1 MHQEIES
8 LDTKIPSQV
17 DGMLFVRTDGILET
31 MVKISLI
38 VAGLIVV
45 VLMMPIQTSFSSTRT
60 LDLTLYADGSAH
72 VSAQLDI
79 DPLEPDF
86 EVDLFGPSVD
96 NFVAVGENG
105 FLFSEIIEDK
115 VRIDTIGS
123 SSITIDYDIH
133 DLISKEGR
141 VWTFS
146 FDSSTEY
153 SLLMPPNSII
163 VGMNALPL
171 NMELQD
177 EQTKLELNPGL
188 SEINYIFGN
197 TNPPI
202 TNPPITNPPIT
213 NPPIT
218 NPPITNPPITNPP
231 IDPQQPTIEPSSVIL
246 FAISIAAAVTIAIIL
261 IKRKQKNSL
270 NLPSSD
276 STKPE
281 SIPNDAIDIE
291 NILNS
296 RPDMREDD
304 KEIVRFISQNGG
316 EALESDL
323 RKKFLQPRTTMWRAV
338 KRLERQGLIEITK
351 KDLQNL
357 VKIKIDTEDV
367 EE

>member
-8 LDTKIPSQV
+8 LNTKIHSQV

-31 MVKISLI
+31 MVKTSLI

-177 EQTKLELNPGL
+177 DQTKLELNPGL

-197 TNPPI
+197 TNPPV
-202 TNPPITNPPIT
+202 TNPPVTNPPVT
-213 NPPIT
+213 NPPV
-218 NPPITNPPITNPP
+218 
-231 IDPQQPTIEPSSVIL
+231 DPQQPTIEPYSAVL
-246 FAISIAAAVTIAIIL
+246 LAIPIAATITIAIIL

-270 NLPSSD
+270 NIPSSN
-276 STKPE
+276 SNPKPE
-281 SIPNDAIDIE
+281 SVPNDTINIE
-291 NILNS
+291 NILDS

-316 EALESDL
+316 EVLESDL

>member
-8 LDTKIPSQV
+8 LNTKIHSQV

-31 MVKISLI
+31 MVKTSLI

-177 EQTKLELNPGL
+177 DQTKLELNPGL

-197 TNPPI
+197 TNPPV
-202 TNPPITNPPIT
+202 TNPPV
-213 NPPIT
+213 
-218 NPPITNPPITNPP
+218 
-231 IDPQQPTIEPSSVIL
+231 DPQQPTVESYSTIL
-246 FAISIAAAVTIAIIL
+246 FVIPIAASIGIAIIL

-270 NLPSSD
+270 NSSSSN
-276 STKPE
+276 STQKPE
-281 SIPNDAIDIE
+281 SVLNNTTNIE

-304 KEIVRFISQNGG
+304 KEIVRFISQNGRG
-316 EALESDL
+316 F
-323 RKKFLQPRTTMWRAV
+323 RK
-338 KRLERQGLIEITK
+338 
-351 KDLQNL
+351 
-357 VKIKIDTEDV
+357 
-367 EE
+367 